1 MDFDNCDMMAEP
13 YDSDDGYYPDILPL
27 ELDEDS
33 DVSSP
38 FSKPLTIS
46 EVENYLYVDS
56 AQQTEGPRV
65 GDEQSQIVESEP
77 SVAKKDL
84 ESHSGVP
91 NPETPR
97 WNFERPYLTGRH
109 IFLDNDICTSS
120 CSKKHVPGKKMENAH
135 QLDAYCPSVQ
145 ELIIVEE
152 LLAAM
157 MGIDG
162 NYVRV
167 RKGRDHH
174 FSFVFYVDSKL
185 NNSLHE
191 LVNRILPICENYM
204 VVSQFVEA
212 RSHFKHGL
220 TNHAFASGLRA
231 ILQDYHAMVAQLEH
245 QFRLGRLSLPGL
257 WFFVQPMIG
266 AMQCLSTVLQI
277 ASMQGASGATLL
289 NLLHNQATAM
299 AGDSAV
305 RALLQKLTHAA
316 SSPYFRILERWVY
329 EGVIDDPYGE
339 FLIDENKT
347 LEKESLSQDYHATY
361 WQKRYS
367 LRQEIPEF
375 LASSAEIILTTGKYL
390 NAIRECGQCIQGP
403 SVDEVRVANPM
414 SKRPYLERINVAHS
428 YASAELLDLIVNK
441 FDLVGRLR
449 SVKHYFF
456 IEKGDFLVIF
466 MDTAKDELAKR
477 PAALSKERLQSLL
490 ELALRTSV
498 AASDPYHDDLTCIIE
513 KPSLQMQL
521 QKIMQNEN
529 GPATQSTQTETSS
542 AFGGATGSITGVDT
556 FVLDYK
562 VRWPVSLVLSRRA
575 LTKYQLIFRHL
586 FHCKHVRRQL
596 CAAWQIHQLA
606 TRPFDITGTAISRS
620 YAVCQRMLHFVQS
633 FEHYM
638 TFEVLEPNWHSFH
651 NSLCCSN
658 SVDEVMQQ
666 HEAFLD
672 KCLKQCM
679 FFWPKIFKKVDNLK
693 GICLQYA
700 TATQWL
706 IPTLFTKD
714 DGYNVE
720 SPRLV
725 VSLQSAFGGDVSSTR
740 QRSSGRFRKQDKLDP
755 RRARQAADD
764 RNFKNTVGRIDADFN
779 KELGLLVDLLI
790 IGSQQ
795 EPYLVHLVQALE
807 AVKRAASHPSSSL
820 LLPLFQQ

>member
-1 MDFDNCDMMAEP
+1 MAES

-38 FSKPLTIS
+38 FSKPLTVSDVEYYGDSSQQTGGKRVDSEQS
-46 EVENYLYVDS
+46 EVLEPDVS
-56 AQQTEGPRV
+56 V
-65 GDEQSQIVESEP
+65 G
-77 SVAKKDL
+77 KKNL
-84 ESHSGVP
+84 ESTSGVP
-91 NPETPR
+91 YPETPS

-109 IFLDNDICTSS
+109 VFQDDDGASS
-120 CSKKHVPGKKMENAH
+120 KMREPLKKVENVQ

-145 ELIIVEE
+145 ELIIVDE
-152 LLAAM
+152 LLGAM
-157 MGIDG
+157 VGIDG

-167 RKGRDHH
+167 RKGRENDL
-174 FSFVFYVDSKL
+174 SFVFYVDPKL
-185 NNSLHE
+185 NSSLHE
-191 LVNRILPICENYM
+191 FANRILPVCENHM
-204 VVSQFVEA
+204 VVSQFAEG
-212 RSHFKHGL
+212 RSHFQHGL
-220 TNHAFASGLRA
+220 TNHAFAAGLRA

-257 WFFVQPMIG
+257 WFFVQPMMG
-266 AMQCLSTVLQI
+266 AMQCLSTVLKTAI
-277 ASMQGASGATLL
+277 VQGASGATLL

-305 RALLQKLTHAA
+305 RTLLQKLTHAA

-329 EGVIDDPYGE
+329 EGIIDDPYGE
-339 FLIDENKT
+339 FLIEENKS

-367 LRQEIPEF
+367 LRKEIPEF

-403 SVDEVRVANPM
+403 SVEELRVANPI
-414 SKRPYLERINVAHS
+414 SRRPYLERINIAHN

-456 IEKGDFLVIF
+456 IDKGDFLVIF
-466 MDTAKDELAKR
+466 MDTAKDELGKR

-513 KPSLQMQL
+513 KLTLQMQL
-521 QKIMQNEN
+521 QKIMQSEN
-529 GPATQSTQTETSS
+529 GPVIQNTQTESS
-542 AFGGATGSITGVDT
+542 NALGGATGSITGIDT

-562 VRWPVSLVLSRRA
+562 VRWPVSLVLSRKA

-586 FHCKHVRRQL
+586 FHFQHVRRQL

-620 YAVCQRMLHFVQS
+620 YAMCQRMLHFVQS

-638 TFEVLEPNWHSFH
+638 TFEVLEPNWHSLH

-666 HEAFLD
+666 HESFLD

-706 IPTLFTKD
+706 IPTLFTKV

-725 VSLQSAFGGDVSSTR
+725 VSLQSAFGGDVFSPR
-740 QRSSGRFRKQDKLDP
+740 KKSSGRLRKQDKLDP
-755 RRARQAADD
+755 QRARQAAND
-764 RNFKNTVGRIDADFN
+764 RNLKNTIGRIDADFN
-779 KELGLLVDLLI
+779 KELGSLVDKLI

-807 AVKRAASHPSSSL
+807 AVERAASHPTSSL
-820 LLPLFQQ
+820 KLPLFKI

>member
-1 MDFDNCDMMAEP
+1 MAEP
-13 YDSDDGYYPDILPL
+13 HDFDDGYYPEILPL
-27 ELDEDS
+27 ELDEDW

-46 EVENYLYVDS
+46 DDENHVDS
-56 AQQTEGPRV
+56 TQQREGKRV
-65 GDEQSQIVESEP
+65 VDEQSEVVESDP
-77 SVAKKDL
+77 PVRKKDL
-84 ESHSGVP
+84 ESHSGLRY
-91 NPETPR
+91 PETPR

-109 IFLDNDICTSS
+109 VFLDDDSASS
-120 CSKKHVPGKKMENAH
+120 KVNEPLNIENVQ

-145 ELIIVEE
+145 ELIIVDE

-157 MGIDG
+157 VGIDG

-167 RKGRDHH
+167 RKGRENDL
-174 FSFVFYVDSKL
+174 SFVFYVDPKL
-185 NNSLHE
+185 NSSLHE
-191 LVNRILPICENYM
+191 LTNRILPVCENYM
-204 VVSQFVEA
+204 VVSQFAEG

-220 TNHAFASGLRA
+220 TNHAFAAGLRA

-245 QFRLGRLSLPGL
+245 QYRLGRLSLPGL
-257 WFFVQPMIG
+257 WFFVQPMMG
-266 AMQCLSTVLQI
+266 AMQCLSTALQTAI
-277 ASMQGASGATLL
+277 VQGASGAALL

-305 RALLQKLTHAA
+305 RTLLQKLTHAA

-339 FLIDENKT
+339 FLIEENRT

-367 LRQEIPEF
+367 LRKDVPEF

-403 SVDEVRVANPM
+403 SVEELRLANPI
-414 SKRPYLERINVAHS
+414 SRRPYLERINIAHN
-428 YASAELLDLIVNK
+428 YASAELLDLLINK

-456 IEKGDFLVIF
+456 IDKGDFLVIF

-513 KPSLQMQL
+513 KSTLQVQL

-529 GPATQSTQTETSS
+529 DPATQNTQPEISN
-542 AFGGATGSITGVDT
+542 AFGGATGSITGIDT

-586 FHCKHVRRQL
+586 FHFQYVRRQL

-606 TRPFDITGTAISRS
+606 TRPFEITGTAISRS

-633 FEHYM
+633 FEHYL
-638 TFEVLEPNWHSFH
+638 TFEVLEPNWHSLH

-666 HEAFLD
+666 HESFLD

-706 IPTLFTKD
+706 IQTLFTKD

-725 VSLQSAFGGDVSSTR
+725 VSLQSAFLGDESSPR
-740 QRSSGRFRKQDKLDP
+740 KKSKGRLRKQDKLDP
-755 RRARQAADD
+755 QRARQAADD
-764 RNFKNTVGRIDADFN
+764 MILKNTIGRIDADFN

-790 IGSQQ
+790 IGSQK

-807 AVKRAASHPSSSL
+807 AVERAASHPTSSL
-820 LLPLFQQ
+820 MLPLFKL